1 MANITGSIRLAKI
14 IDDFWEGRAKK
25 KLSEIL
31 SKAEDILASEKY
43 FGYLVRTDKMGY
55 LRALSKA
62 KETFRGLNK
71 EDLSDGMVGN
81 GGINPLFVE
90 MVEDFYYSEI
100 RKEADINQLKLAR
113 YNVLRDELIA
123 RFEGDIEEGFT
134 EEYAQEEFGISRA
147 EMFEKVKKNK
157 LIFAIDIEQSGWEI
171 LTKKEYEE
179 WVKEGTI
186 IEDFP
191 LALIKD

>member
-1 MANITGSIRLAKI
+1 MANIAGSIRLAKI

-123 RFEGDIEEGFT
+123 RFEGDKESFT
-134 EEYAQEEFGISRA
+134 EEYAQEELEMSRK
-147 EMFEKVKKNK
+147 EMFEKIKENK
-157 LIFAIDIEQSGWEI
+157 LVFAFITESRGWDIA
-171 LTKKEYEE
+171 TKEDYKDWISDGFAKENY
-179 WVKEGTI
+179 
-186 IEDFP
+186 P